1 MDSVGNIG
9 SRKRVAG
16 NHYSAEEQALDQ
28 IAKEVGRNIVAKF
41 QRIKKMFLNR
51 QSQGL
56 LQEDLPELKH
66 VKLGWRNLKNNRKKW
81 KIMLIVNLLQRVG
94 LL

>member
-28 IAKEVGRNIVAKF
+28 IAKEVN
-41 QRIKKMFLNR
+41 MTT
-51 QSQGL
+51 
-56 LQEDLPELKH
+56 
-66 VKLGWRNLKNNRKKW
+66 LGNKYY
-81 KIMLIVNLLQRVG
+81 
-94 LL
+94 